1 MTTKKAQWLPE
12 ISEDEYNAIPALRA
26 TELKIF
32 ARSAAHYQ
40 AYKQKPKEE
49 TESLRWGKLVH
60 LRCLQPD
67 VYRKN
72 KVIAPKFDRRTKEG
86 KMASAAFEASLLPE
100 SVIVTEDEDKKLRE
114 IRTSFW
120 EYLKF
125 KRNLWDSITE
135 VERAGVATVRGV
147 DCKIKPDMFRFDESL
162 LLQQMW
168 DLKTTQDASES
179 AFIRSI
185 YNYGY
190 HLQAAFYAVVAE
202 EITGFAFDK
211 FTFLAIEVEPPFA
224 IREFELSET
233 AMHHAKSV
241 VYQKLEYFACC
252 QQMDLWEAY
261 PATKIAVET
270 PKWLLDNF

>member
-1 MTTKKAQWLPE
+1 METKNARWLPE
-12 ISEDEYNAIPALRA
+12 ITDDEYNAIPALRA
-26 TELKIF
+26 TELKVF
-32 ARSAAHYQ
+32 ARSAAHFKAYQ
-40 AYKQKPKEE
+40 LKKREE
-49 TESLRWGKLVH
+49 TESLRMGKLIH

-67 VYRKN
+67 VYK
-72 KVIAPKFDRRTKEG
+72 KHMVISPKFDRRTKDG
-86 KMASAAFEASLLPE
+86 KMAAAEFEAKLTPE
-100 SVIVTEDEDKKLRE
+100 TIIVTEDEDKKLRD
-114 IRTSFW
+114 IRASFW
-120 EYLKF
+120 EYLKH
-125 KRNLWDSITE
+125 KRDIWDSITH

-147 DCKIKPDMFRFDESL
+147 PCKIKPDMFRFDESL

-168 DLKTTQDASES
+168 DLKSTQDASES

-185 YNYGY
+185 YNFGY

-211 FTFLAIEVEPPFA
+211 FTFLAIETEAPYA

-252 QQMDLWEAY
+252 QAMDLWEAY
-261 PATKIAVET
+261 PA
-270 PKWLLDNF
+270 